1 MMYLRNYT
9 VLRSKIPPNSGC
21 KMSGFDW
28 RWFSVVHP
36 PRPSSSPTHA
46 FWPGIII
53 TPLKVDL
60 MHCFWGKFPN
70 YALPGMR
77 TYLQGVWNQIVLFS
91 SYPTFK
97 SWFSLQFYLKLLRL
111 EWVFWTFNSLNETP
125 CTTQCGKRW
134 FILFLLKTFE
144 QQRVSRWAGPTKS
157 SLICYFVCNECSTL
171 AILLRN
177 LRSST
182 DNKCKL

>member
-36 PRPSSSPTHA
+36 PWPSSSPTHA

-70 YALPGMR
+70 YALPGTCVLIYR
-77 TYLQGVWNQIVLFS
+77 VFEIKFSYFLHTQI
-91 SYPTFK
+91 
-97 SWFSLQFYLKLLRL
+97 LK
-111 EWVFWTFNSLNETP
+111 WVFWLFKSLNETP
-125 CTTQCGKRW
+125 CTTQCGNRW
-134 FILFLLKTFE
+134 FILLKTFE
-144 QQRVSRWAGPTKS
+144 RQRVSRWVGPTKS